1 MLGAASEDQ
10 PERLP
15 MMHHTITPYRAD
27 ALDRLGAP
35 ATGTRWLAAALVGW
49 AAFAAMAVVVLGQ
62 SAALTGLDHAVLA
75 VSVAHRTS
83 ALDLAA
89 TLVTALGSFP
99 VVAVTAATV
108 AGVLIWRTR
117 SLLLPL
123 TLLVTVV
130 MTSSVV
136 LLAKEVIGR
145 DRPPIA
151 SMVGPAV
158 YDPSFPSGHTT
169 SGSVVWVL
177 GAVLLASTMSRRWTR
192 RLVTACGI
200 VLAVVIGLT
209 RAYLGYHWI
218 SDVVGGWLLATAI
231 GATALFLA
239 VRLRPHTDR
248 LTFIRDVLP
257 PIDLTGQRPVD
268 RRSPRALRTPGSTGS

>member
-1 MLGAASEDQ
+1 MT
-10 PERLP
+10 
-15 MMHHTITPYRAD
+15 HHTITPYGSD
-27 ALDRLGAP
+27 SPDRLGTP
-35 ATGTRWLAAALVGW
+35 ATGTRWLAAALFGW
-49 AAFAAMAVVVLGQ
+49 SAFAAMAVVVLGH
-62 SAALTGLDHAVLA
+62 SATLTGLDHAVLA
-75 VSVAHRTS
+75 ASVAHRTS
-83 ALDLAA
+83 ALNQAA
-89 TLVTALGSFP
+89 TLLTALGSFP
-99 VVAVTAATV
+99 VVAVTAATLG
-108 AGVLIWRTR
+108 GVLIWRTR
-117 SLLLPL
+117 GLLLPL
-123 TLLVTVV
+123 TLLITVV

-136 LLAKEVIGR
+136 LLIKEVIGR
-145 DRPPIA
+145 DRPAVA

-192 RLVTACGI
+192 RLVTAGGI

-248 LTFIRDVLP
+248 LTFLRDVRP
-257 PIDLTGQRPVD
+257 PLALTGARPLD
-268 RRSPRALRTPGSTGS
+268 RPSPRAQRTPGGTV